1 MRKAAA
7 LLLPLLAV
15 GCSCQPHDRDAT
27 AARPRDAAA
36 VGAAAETSATI
47 APADT
52 PVLAAVPAPEARE
65 AARTVH
71 AYFQALL
78 QQRRDGNA
86 FWSGGRP
93 PPQPDDAIVRAWP
106 QVQRMRVVTGQARP
120 LDRQLPADTLE
131 IPVELS
137 ADTAQGLLRAGGWYR
152 LHRRL
157 DGSGWEITS
166 ASLRPHLD

>member
-1 MRKAAA
+1 MRSCA
-7 LLLPLLAV
+7 P
-15 GCSCQPHDRDAT
+15 GRRCSACA
-27 AARPRDAAA
+27 
-36 VGAAAETSATI
+36 
-47 APADT
+47 
-52 PVLAAVPAPEARE
+52 
-65 AARTVH
+65 
-71 AYFQALL
+71 
-78 QQRRDGNA
+78 
-86 FWSGGRP
+86 WSP
-93 PPQPDDAIVRAWP
+93 
-106 QVQRMRVVTGQARP
+106 ARP